1 MWCVAVISYI
11 FLVQRQI
18 YLCESLAIV
27 SLFLLGR
34 NENKCQAT
42 KNYGANNTNF
52 SIVERNCYR
61 QATKSNFIKSNNLWK
76 WSVWAKSGIGIHIFT
91 NLHTKLAR
99 GSEQNTHKPER
110 QQTKKKVLRMHKER
124 VQQQIH
130 QLKCSLAM
138 LNWQRERKKKTGNF
152 VWHFSTFRAK
162 MSVSWVNRWQWMCK
176 GAYFSQWTSLLIVA
190 WLYLFFSLLC
200 VLHWI
205 YDILHSLLSL
215 FASLLSFPIVPFNV
229 SFCWQKFLVD
239 VVDFGYYTQLQSN
252 VFFFS
257 KLVVAIVVAL
267 CSLCQADFSVFP
279 KRLAPTSSNKKW
291 MCVRHDGATI
301 YSNIFQIL
309 CRLLCMY
316 KLIQPTEVHYA
327 INVLKML

>member
-252 VFFFS
+252 VFFFFKACGCYCCCS
-257 KLVVAIVVAL
+257 VLFVSSWFFRFPEEVGSNQQQQKMDVREAWWGHNLFKYIPDSMPFIVYVQVDSTNRSTL
-267 CSLCQADFSVFP
+267 C
-279 KRLAPTSSNKKW
+279 
-291 MCVRHDGATI
+291 H
-301 YSNIFQIL
+301 
-309 CRLLCMY
+309 
-316 KLIQPTEVHYA
+316 
-327 INVLKML
+327 